1 MQNLNGKIMSADI
14 PVATIKDG
22 VVVDKNDKLSPLFF
36 NRGDDDANWLKGR
49 AIDSQRAHS

>member
-22 VVVDKNDKLSPLFF
+22 VVVDKNDKLSPLF
-36 NRGDDDANWLKGR
+36 L
-49 AIDSQRAHS
+49 IDVMMLLLG